1 MLGWRFVIILLV
13 GFWRGFEF
21 GASGHSMV
29 IAAFGSLLGEAV
41 LALNA
46 YRQNGELPGYYS

>member
-1 MLGWRFVIILLV
+1 MIILLV